1 MKKSICPQL
10 PNSAVWS
17 VKDWVMTHRGSNYTI
32 FVPVRDGESPT
43 TSTLYRCVFDTTEET
58 MESTASGQKDL
69 FDTTDLQN
77 KTCLTT

>member
-1 MKKSICPQL
+1 MKKSICPPL

-17 VKDWVMTHRGSNYTI
+17 VNDWVMTHRGSNYTI

-43 TSTLYRCVFDTTEET
+43 TSTLFRCVFDITEET

-69 FDTTDLQN
+69 FGITDLPS
-77 KTCLTT
+77 KIYSTT